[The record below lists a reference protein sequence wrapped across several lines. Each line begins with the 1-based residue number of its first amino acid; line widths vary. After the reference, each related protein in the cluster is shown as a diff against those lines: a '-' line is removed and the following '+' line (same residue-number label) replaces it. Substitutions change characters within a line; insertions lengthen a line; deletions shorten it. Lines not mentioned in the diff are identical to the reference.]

1 MDLAIFVRTCTFLI
15 TISNLSPYLVFER
28 VCFPVRQRTKGGVRS
43 CFASL
48 QKPGPGSD
56 LASSL
61 SNLDT
66 YAFSLLT
73 SNLPLLMTSSRYIS
87 LSFSECN
94 LPDSARFVTI
104 WTISVH
110 RSFPAIDH
118 SSVPSTSWLVF
129 RYIWSH
135 CYLLMLIR
143 FPWLISH
150 LHSLRLNFFSVNGL
164 PSRKRWHTLPRWDA
178 FRARL
183 DLNDFSW
190 IGIHTISFQ
199 LQLILLVTVSPQ
211 SSSSSTG
218 FLTDLCVSVFLR
230 LLSGADPVSLIDI
243 TFSGTAPSIF

>member
-28 VCFPVRQRTKGGVRS
+28 VCFPVRHRTKGGVRS

-87 LSFSECN
+87 LSLRDCD
-94 LPDSARFVTI
+94 LPDSACSVFI

-110 RSFPAIDH
+110 RSFPAID
-118 SSVPSTSWLVF
+118 SSPVPSTSWLV
-129 RYIWSH
+129 S
-135 CYLLMLIR
+135 LLPSNADPL
-143 FPWLISH
+143 
-150 LHSLRLNFFSVNGL
+150 SLTDITFAFSTINFFSVNGL
-164 PSRKRWHTLPRWDA
+164 PSGKRRHILPKGA
-178 FRARL
+178 KPNSKPPGC
-183 DLNDFSW
+183 DLVW
-190 IGIHTISFQ
+190 M
-199 LQLILLVTVSPQ
+199 
-211 SSSSSTG
+211 
-218 FLTDLCVSVFLR
+218 
-230 LLSGADPVSLIDI
+230 
-243 TFSGTAPSIF
+243 TFPG